1 VWEQRNH
8 DTVRTAA
15 LVTETAALDVLTIGD
30 FLVDM
35 VAPDASHLRSATV
48 FHRTA
53 GGAPANV
60 AVSAARLGARSGFM
74 GAIGADAFGEF
85 LRDTLDK
92 HGVNSE
98 ALLSVP
104 QRTTLALVAKNTGGI
119 PDFVFYRGADAAFR
133 PEDVREDLIARSRFL
148 CAGLTSMTV
157 EPERSAVYTAV
168 EMAQRHNV
176 LVCVDPNLRPSS
188 WPSLGDALDTAA
200 PLLAA
205 ADILKINDEEARLF
219 TGIQDLEQAVD
230 ALDAPQRLLVI
241 TLGAEGCLWRRQGEG
256 GRIPAPQIE
265 LQDSTG
271 AGDAFL
277 GALLSELSVAG
288 IERDNFTS
296 LAASDLEAALTF
308 ACAAGAISCTRVG
321 AMASLPTRAEVE
333 QLLATGNIPTRTLPG
348 PRSGAHRLDE

>member
-1 VWEQRNH
+1 M
-8 DTVRTAA
+8 
-15 LVTETAALDVLTIGD
+15 TELPELDVLTIGD

-35 VAPDASHLRSATV
+35 VAPDASHLRSAAV

-85 LRDTLDK
+85 LRDTLVE

-133 PEDVREDLIARSRFL
+133 PEDVPEELVARSRFL

-157 EPERSAVYTAV
+157 EPARSAVYAAV
-168 EMAQRHNV
+168 DMARRHGA
-176 LVCVDPNLRPSS
+176 LICIDPNLRPSS
-188 WPSLGDALDTAA
+188 WPSLRAALDTAA

-219 TGIQDLEQAVD
+219 TGLPDLDEAINV
-230 ALDAPQRLLVI
+230 LDSPHRLLVI
-241 TLGAEGCLWRRQGEG
+241 TLGSEGCLWRWQGEG
-256 GRIPAPQIE
+256 GRVPAPHIE
-265 LQDSTG
+265 VQDSTG

-277 GALLSELSVAG
+277 GALLTQLSAG
-288 IERDNFTS
+288 GLERVNFPS
-296 LAASDLEAALTF
+296 LAPSDLESVLIF

-333 QLLATGNIPTRTLPG
+333 ELLASGNGTMRTPPEPL
-348 PRSGAHRLDE
+348 SGAHHPDE

>member
-1 VWEQRNH
+1 
-8 DTVRTAA
+8 VRIVA
-15 LVTETAALDVLTIGD
+15 LVTEPPALDVLTIGD
-30 FLVDM
+30 FVVDM
-35 VAPDASHLRSATV
+35 VAPDANHLRSASL
-48 FHRTA
+48 FLRTA

-74 GAIGADAFGEF
+74 GAVGADAFGEF
-85 LRDTLDK
+85 LRDTLAE
-92 HGVNSE
+92 HGVNGE

-157 EPERSAVYTAV
+157 EPERSAVYAAV
-168 EMAQRHNV
+168 EIAQRHDV
-176 LVCVDPNLRPSS
+176 LVCIDPNLRPSS
-188 WPSLGDALDTAA
+188 WTSLGDALDTAA

-219 TGIQDLEQAVD
+219 TGIQDLEQAFD
-230 ALDAPQRLLVI
+230 ALVAPQRLLVV
-241 TLGAEGCLWRRQGEG
+241 TLGADGCLWRWQGEG
-256 GRIPAPQIE
+256 GRISAPQIE
-265 LQDSTG
+265 SQDSTG

-277 GALLSELSVAG
+277 GALLSELSTAG
-288 IERDNFTS
+288 IGRDNFS
-296 LAASDLEAALTF
+296 LLGASDLEAALTF

-333 QLLATGNIPTRTLPG
+333 LLLLSGNIPMHTPPG
-348 PRSGAHRLDE
+348 PLSGAHHFDE

>member
-1 VWEQRNH
+1 MWEQRNH
-8 DTVRTAA
+8 DTVRFAA
-15 LVTETAALDVLTIGD
+15 IMTGAPELDVLTIGD

-60 AVSAARLGARSGFM
+60 AVAAARLGARSGFM

-85 LRDTLDK
+85 LRDTLAE
-92 HGVNSE
+92 HGVNGE

-104 QRTTLALVAKNTGGI
+104 QRTTLALVAKNSGGI

-133 PEDVREDLIARSRFL
+133 PEDVREDLIAQSRFL

-157 EPERSAVYTAV
+157 EPERSAVYAAV

-176 LVCVDPNLRPSS
+176 LVCIDPNLRPSS

-219 TGIQDLEQAVD
+219 TGVQDLEGAVE
-230 ALDAPQRLLVI
+230 ALDVSQRLLVI
-241 TLGAEGCLWRRQGEG
+241 TLGAEGCLWHRQGEG
-256 GRIPAPQIE
+256 GRIYAPQIE

-277 GALLSELSVAG
+277 GALLSELSAAG
-288 IERDNFTS
+288 IQRDNFSS
-296 LAASDLEAALTF
+296 LTVSDLEAALTF

-321 AMASLPTRAEVE
+321 AMASLPTRSEVE
-333 QLLATGNIPTRTLPG
+333 QLLATGSSSMHIPPG
-348 PRSGAHRLDE
+348 PPAGAHRRDE

>member
-1 VWEQRNH
+1 MTE
-8 DTVRTAA
+8 AA
-15 LVTETAALDVLTIGD
+15 ELDVLTIGD

-35 VAPDASHLRSATV
+35 VAPDASDLRYATV
-48 FHRTA
+48 FYRAA

-74 GAIGADAFGEF
+74 GAIGDDPFGVF
-85 LRDTLDK
+85 LRDTLVEY
-92 HGVNSE
+92 GVNSE
-98 ALLSVP
+98 ALVSLPV
-104 QRTTLALVAKNTGGI
+104 RTTLALVAKNSGGI

-133 PEDVREDLIARSRFL
+133 PEDVPEDLVARSRFL

-157 EPERSAVYTAV
+157 EPARSAVYAAV
-168 EMAQRHNV
+168 ALAQNHGA
-176 LVCVDPNLRPSS
+176 LVCIDPNLRPSS
-188 WPSLGDALDTAA
+188 WPSLNDALDTAA

-219 TGIQDLEQAVD
+219 TGLLDLDQAVA
-230 ALDAPQRLLVI
+230 ALDAPQRLLVV
-241 TLGAEGCLWRRQGEG
+241 TLGPEGCLWRWQGTG

-277 GALLSELSVAG
+277 GALLSELSSG
-288 IERDNFTS
+288 GYERANFPSLTTS
-296 LAASDLEAALTF
+296 ELEVALTF

-333 QLLATGNIPTRTLPG
+333 QLLATGDSAMHTPPG
-348 PRSGAHRLDE
+348 PLSAAHHLDV